1 MSHLDDGTLH
11 ALLDGEIPSNELAEV
26 QAHLAACAECRTRL
40 EQERVFATEALD
52 LVQMI
57 EVPEEAPAVAAAPMP
72 AAASSGPTTER
83 ERARR
88 INWAR
93 GFAWAASVIGAV
105 GLGYVARGFLGTS
118 DAVRSAVP
126 DSAQPVVTNLETRR
140 AEPAPSEPPRD
151 APTPSPEP
159 APPPPSRQLAGKTNQ
174 VRAQVDTAARLDE
187 VRSAPSAAPPA
198 APPTADQNASGG
210 AAARDARELRARLEA
225 PSGLVQ
231 MKAAAPIEALT
242 FPEAL
247 RRLDG
252 SIRLIQ
258 GLVPSRLEA
267 QGPEV
272 RVVYPAAQGELI
284 LHQELVNGRLVF
296 RLTGPPGFPADSLE
310 RLRERVRE

>member
-40 EQERVFATEALD
+40 DQERVLATEALD

-57 EVPEEAPAVAAAPMP
+57 EVPEEAPAVAAAPML
-72 AAASSGPTTER
+72 ATASGGPTIER

-105 GLGYVARGFLGTS
+105 GLGYEARGFLGTS
-118 DAVRSAVP
+118 NGAPLAVP

-140 AEPAPSEPPRD
+140 AEAAPSEPPRD
-151 APTPSPEP
+151 APKPSPE
-159 APPPPSRQLAGKTNQ
+159 AAPPPSRQLAGKTNP

-258 GLVPSRLEA
+258 GLIPTRLEA
-267 QGPEV
+267 QGSEV

-296 RLTGPPGFPADSLE
+296 RLTGPPGFPVDSLE

>member
-1 MSHLDDGTLH
+1 MSHLDDGMLH
-11 ALLDGEIPSNELAEV
+11 ALLDGEIPSNELTEV

-40 EQERVFATEALD
+40 EQERVFATVALD

-57 EVPEEAPAVAAAPMP
+57 EVPEEAPTMAAAPVQ
-72 AAASSGPTTER
+72 AAASLGGSTPHA
-83 ERARR
+83 RARR

-105 GLGYVARGFLGTS
+105 GLGYEARGFLGTS
-118 DAVRSAVP
+118 NAAPLAVH

-140 AEPAPSEPPRD
+140 AEAAPSEPPGD
-151 APTPSPEP
+151 APQPSPAP
-159 APPPPSRQLAGKTNQ
+159 APPPPSRQLAGRSNQ
-174 VRAQVDTAARLDE
+174 VRAQVDTPARLDE
-187 VRSAPSAAPPA
+187 MRPAPSAPPPA

-231 MKAAAPIEALT
+231 MKAASAIEPLA

-258 GLVPSRLEA
+258 GLIPIRLEA
-267 QGPEV
+267 QGSEV
-272 RVVYPAAQGELI
+272 RVVYPALQGELI